1 MKILI
6 GYDGSECADAAIDD
20 LRRAG
25 LPQKAEAQVLTVA
38 EVWLPPP
45 DPTETNSGASGV
57 EAVIAPMY
65 AKARRAVE
73 EAQNAA
79 NRGRARVSTL
89 FPSWSVTGTGTYG
102 SPAWELVF
110 VADKWQPDLVVVGSQ
125 GHSALGRFV
134 LGSVSQVVLNEAQCS
149 VRIARGSKENKTSR
163 LRIIVGVDGSPCS
176 AATVRAATERT
187 WPPGSEAYVVTA
199 YDPIVPTAVGQFIP
213 PVVAMVEEGNEGQ
226 LESARRMAEE
236 AAEELRRVGLAVS
249 TVVRAGDPKRVL
261 LEEAETLAVDSIF
274 VGARGLSRINRFLL
288 GSVSAAIAARA
299 HCSVEVVRSRL
310 VR

>member
-25 LPQKAEAQVLTVA
+25 LPQKAEVQVLTVA

-45 DPTETNSGASGV
+45 YPTETNSGAARVDS
-57 EAVIAPMY
+57 VIAPIY

-73 EAQNAA
+73 EAQNTA

-89 FPSWSVTGTGTYG
+89 FPSWSVTGTGSYG

-110 VADKWQPDLVVVGSQ
+110 LADKWQPDLVVVGSH

-149 VRIARGSKENKTSR
+149 VRIARGRVEEPDAPVR
-163 LRIIVGVDGSPCS
+163 LIVGLDGSPES
-176 AATVRAATERT
+176 AA
-187 WPPGSEAYVVTA
+187 VVE
-199 YDPIVPTAVGQFIP
+199 
-213 PVVAMVEEGNEGQ
+213 VVANRTLPANSQIKLVVVDDPVTVNFVGDDFPPITENEEEADHAWAEKILADNAALLRSRSEIEVTTELLEGNPKTK
-226 LESARRMAEE
+226 LIE
-236 AAEELRRVGLAVS
+236 AAEEWGA
-249 TVVRAGDPKRVL
+249 DC
-261 LEEAETLAVDSIF
+261 IF
-274 VGARGLSRINRFLL
+274 VASSGSSNTSARFIL
-288 GSVSAAIAARA
+288 GSVSAAVSSRA
-299 HCSVEVVRSRL
+299 HCSVEVVRKKGS
-310 VR
+310 V